1 MPKYHTRNVESLGDG
16 HGRWSD
22 KTDTESIQKDTKS
35 TVDKNIILIF
45 FLATYLSSYHG
56 FKIKY

>member
-1 MPKYHTRNVESLGDG
+1 MPKYHTRNVESLSG
-16 HGRWSD
+16 GRGGWSD

-45 FLATYLSSYHG
+45 F
-56 FKIKY
+56 

>member
-16 HGRWSD
+16 HGGWLD

-45 FLATYLSSYHG
+45 F
-56 FKIKY
+56 